1 MYAWPT
7 FDVICLFVFSV
18 ISHFGFERRIWVLLV
33 IAYLFTKYSMASL
46 VSLKANPDYKR
57 LKQVPNLIISL
68 DTEVATPIQL
78 SNTPQNPITD
88 LIGY

>member
-1 MYAWPT
+1 MPN
-7 FDVICLFVFSV
+7 V
-18 ISHFGFERRIWVLLV
+18 
-33 IAYLFTKYSMASL
+33 
-46 VSLKANPDYKR
+46 LKANPDYKR

>member
-1 MYAWPT
+1 MLPMLSE
-7 FDVICLFVFSV
+7 LFIKGDNGWVVLAHKTISV
-18 ISHFGFERRIWVLLV
+18 P
-33 IAYLFTKYSMASL
+33 
-46 VSLKANPDYKR
+46 LKANPDYKR

-68 DTEVATPIQL
+68 DTEVSTPLQL

>member
-1 MYAWPT
+1 MCWCVDSGSWTRENTPM
-7 FDVICLFVFSV
+7 
-18 ISHFGFERRIWVLLV
+18 H
-33 IAYLFTKYSMASL
+33 
-46 VSLKANPDYKR
+46 LKANPDYKR

-68 DTEVATPIQL
+68 DTEVLTPLQL